1 MENEEIIHHYTNL
14 SKESTRLDG
23 FSLEKIRTRELISR
37 HISKDHSLEILDI
50 GGASGVYSFWLSEL
64 GHSVTLIDPVPLHVE
79 QAEAASKMSKFP
91 LKNSFVGDARDLKFA
106 DNSFDVV
113 LMLGP
118 LYHLTEQADR
128 IKALSDANRVL
139 KPGGIIIAVTISQF
153 ASMFNGFYFNF
164 IKDPEFVTMMQ
175 RDLID
180 GQHRPPSAKYFMNTI
195 FHKPSWLKDEI
206 RKSNFT
212 LVGLYAIESFA
223 EYLPNLHEIRNDQGK
238 LELLLESIRKVESE
252 ESLLGF
258 TSHNMAVGM
267 KST

>member
-1 MENEEIIHHYTNL
+1 MENKELIRHYTNL
-14 SKESTRLDG
+14 GKESNRLEG

-37 HISKDHSLEILDI
+37 HLSKDHSLEVLDI

-79 QAEAASKMSKFP
+79 QAEIESRTSKYP

-106 DNSFDVV
+106 DDTFDIV

-128 IKALSDANRVL
+128 LKALSEANRVL
-139 KPGGIIIAVTISQF
+139 MPGGIIFAVTISQF
-153 ASMFNGFYFNF
+153 ASMLNGFYFNL
-164 IKDPEFVTMMQ
+164 IEDPQFVPMMQ

-180 GQHRPPSAKYFMNTI
+180 GQHRPPNSKYFMNTI
-195 FHKPSWLKDEI
+195 FHNPSWLKDEI
-206 RKSNFT
+206 VKSKFS
-212 LVGLYAIESFA
+212 LVGCYAIESFA
-223 EYLPNLHEIRNDQGK
+223 DYLPNLHEIQDDQGK

-252 ESLLGF
+252 ESLLGL
-258 TSHNMAVGM
+258 TCHNMAVGM